1 MEKKLIPYSVHLP
14 EALYLRIKFAA
25 EQRKASS
32 LIRDA
37 IELYLKQDNVFETG
51 RATGVEDSL
60 NKLNQNPLF
69 HKLSWNGST
78 MYEHAMTAL
87 EPLKEQKRA
96 KKKP

>member
-14 EALYLRIKFAA
+14 EPLYLRIKFAA

-51 RATGVEDSL
+51 RTTGVEDAL

-69 HKLSWNGST
+69 HKISWNGST

-87 EPLKEQKRA
+87 EPLKETKRA